1 MKANYD
7 MDRSFTGGS
16 VMSHPV
22 ARTLD
27 VGFIFGKIL
36 AWCTLLDT
44 FVIIFRYLC
53 AEEILTNFCMTGGI
67 IVFLSKVGTTQQ

>member
-7 MDRSFTGGS
+7 MDRSFTDGS

-27 VGFIFGKIL
+27 VGLIFGKIL

-53 AEEILTNFCMTGGI
+53 AEEI
-67 IVFLSKVGTTQQ
+67 